1 MKLPIG
7 VDIDNLISDLI
18 NLSWEA
24 SEILIYYSKKLK
36 DKNYKK
42 KIIEKTNI
50 KDPVTVA
57 DLQVNEL
64 IFKRIN
70 EKYPNVDW
78 EFLSEEDAKLS
89 NAVCGKESDWLWILD
104 PLDGTRDFIQGTG
117 NYAMHLSLNFKDR
130 PYIGF
135 VLIPEREE
143 LWLSNSFETIC
154 LKKDGSQLSPCRLD
168 KKDLGEIILVSSKNH
183 RNLVLKNL
191 IEKINFKDT
200 KIMGSIGC
208 KIASLIKGESD
219 VYISLSLPGQ
229 SSPKDWD
236 FAAPEAILISS
247 GGSITNINNES
258 LIYNQPGFRQS
269 GLIIASNNSVDH
281 RKLCSE
287 IRQLMLKNKI
297 TI

>member
-1 MKLPIG
+1 LKLPIG

>member
-258 LIYNQPGFRQS
+258 LIYNQTGFRQS

>member
-135 VLIPEREE
+135 VLIPERGE